1 MTTTGTHPDPIVTA
15 AAYVPSRTGNA
26 YQQLAFQRIH
36 NRAVD
41 ALLAGQHDAAR
52 LDLEDHAAHTHTVD
66 AILAAIGRAYAAAA
80 INQAAATLVSQL
92 GENTYLALGSIAAT
106 LDLDLCEDLDGAN
119 GDAATG
125 ASDATDVR
133 HERR

>member
-1 MTTTGTHPDPIVTA
+1 MTTTGTHPDPIATT

-36 NRAVD
+36 NRAVE
-41 ALLAGQHDAAR
+41 AFHAGQHDAAR
-52 LDLEDHAAHTHTVD
+52 LNLEGHDAHTHTVD
-66 AILAAIGRAYAAAA
+66 TILAATGRAYAAAA

-92 GENTYLALGSIAAT
+92 DENTYLALGNIAAN

-119 GDAATG
+119 G
-125 ASDATDVR
+125 ASDDG
-133 HERR
+133 